1 MRLAMYMLAG
11 NLHSRSPVEGPLW
24 REGHFAGLVGL
35 GLSLLAAPLASGQ
48 CLYEATIIQGPM
60 CTDGSPAPFFPA
72 TLDEQ
77 GNAAGASSCFIAE
90 HATVWTGPGM
100 AQLLPDSGES
110 RALGILDPDHV
121 VGRVQ
126 PDPSRSLW
134 IATYWLNGQETF
146 LPLLPGADTS
156 QAGGIN
162 SSLQIVGE
170 SNNSVFGPLQAFRWQ
185 SGQIEALQVPLGPR
199 SNANDI
205 NQAGQ
210 VTGWMGTGLFID
222 ARAYIWENGNVTD
235 LGIIPGGISAEGN
248 AINNLSHVVGCGVVP
263 DGVTIGQRHACYWD
277 GQTMIDLG
285 TLPDHKRSVAKD
297 INDLDEIVGSSS
309 FVGSNINTSHAV
321 YWRDGVMY
329 DLNDLVVTDLGG
341 IVLVRA
347 LAINNAGQILAVANA
362 IGVLL
367 TPIDSAPGDIDNNCM
382 VNVSD
387 LLLLIS
393 EWGKAGSFAD
403 INEDGNV
410 NVTDLLALLGSW
422 GE

>member
-1 MRLAMYMLAG
+1 MA
-11 NLHSRSPVEGPLW
+11 VFGP
-24 REGHFAGLVGL
+24 
-35 GLSLLAAPLASGQ
+35 S
-48 CLYEATIIQGPM
+48 
-60 CTDGSPAPFFPA
+60 D
-72 TLDEQ
+72 LDEQ
-77 GNAAGASSCFIAE
+77 GNVAGGSSCFLASQ
-90 HATVWTGPGM
+90 ATIWTGPGT

-110 RALGILDPDHV
+110 HALGILDPDHV
-121 VGRVQ
+121 VGRV
-126 PDPSRSLW
+126 DLTGNFLYT
-134 IATYWLNGQETF
+134 AAYWLNGQEIL
-146 LPLLPGADTS
+146 LPLLPGANTS

-162 SSLQIVGE
+162 SSLQIVGM
-170 SNNSVFGPLQAFRWQ
+170 SNNNVASGEMKAFQWQ
-185 SGQIEALQVPLGPR
+185 SGQIEALQLPLGL
-199 SNANDI
+199 NEGAVANDI
-205 NQAGQ
+205 NQNGEI
-210 VTGWMGTGLFID
+210 TGWMGAVFTSN
-222 ARAYIWENGNVTD
+222 AYVYANGQTTT
-235 LGIIPGGISAEGN
+235 LPHFPGGQATIGSS
-248 AINNLSHVVGCGVVP
+248 INVHGQVVGLALIDVP
-263 DGVTIGQRHACYWD
+263 DVGLTRHAYYWN
-277 GQTMIDLG
+277 GVQAIDLG

-297 INDLDEIVGSSS
+297 INDLDEIVGASS

-403 INEDGNV
+403 INDDGSV

-422 GE
+422 G

>member
-1 MRLAMYMLAG
+1 MITIKTINHLLG
-11 NLHSRSPVEGPLW
+11 SPEW
-24 REGHFAGLVGL
+24 HFAGLFSL
-35 GLSLLAAPLASGQ
+35 GLSLLVIPPASGQ
-48 CLYEATIIQGPM
+48 CQYEATIIQGPM

-77 GNAAGASSCFIAE
+77 GNAAGASSCFLAE

-100 AQLLPDSGES
+100 ALPLPDSGES
-110 RALGILDPDHV
+110 RALAILDPDHV
-121 VGRVQ
+121 VGRV
-126 PDPSRSLW
+126 DPAGGNALF
-134 IATYWLNGQETF
+134 IATYWLNGQEIL
-146 LPLLPGADTS
+146 LPLLPGANTS
-156 QAGGIN
+156 QSHGIN
-162 SSLQIVGE
+162 SSIQIVGM
-170 SNNSVFGPLQAFRWQ
+170 SNNTVGSAEMKAFRWQ

-199 SNANDI
+199 SSANDI

-210 VTGWMGTGLFID
+210 VTGWMGTSFVTDGHAF
-222 ARAYIWENGNVTD
+222 IWENGNVTD
-235 LGIIPGGISAEGN
+235 LGVIPGGNTANGG
-248 AINNLSHVVGCGVVP
+248 AINNLGHVVGSGWVP
-263 DGVTIGQRHACYWD
+263 DGVSTFGQPHAFYWD

-285 TLPDHKRSVAKD
+285 TLPDHKRSVASD
-297 INDLDEIVGSSS
+297 INDLSEIVGASSL
-309 FVGSNINTSHAV
+309 VGNNINISHAV

-367 TPIDSAPGDIDNNCM
+367 TPIGSAPGDIDNNCM
-382 VNVSD
+382 VNVGD
-387 LLLLIS
+387 LLLLLS

-410 NVTDLLALLGSW
+410 NVTDLLALLASW
-422 GE
+422 G